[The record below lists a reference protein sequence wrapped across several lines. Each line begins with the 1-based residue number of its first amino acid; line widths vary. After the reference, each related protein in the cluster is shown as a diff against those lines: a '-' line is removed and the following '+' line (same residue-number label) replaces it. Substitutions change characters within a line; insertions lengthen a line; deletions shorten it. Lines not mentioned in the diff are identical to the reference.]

1 MGLIDGTITPA
12 MMENGRFKDH
22 DVLALIQRCKI
33 ELPDEFSAIAPAV
46 RCCRLTA
53 RLKNGVTIVVE
64 ERRSLEDDA
73 ADPGWNYA
81 VEKFRGLTR
90 DLLDASAG
98 ERLIDAVHTLDTA
111 PSVAALIAATGLN
124 K

>member
-1 MGLIDGTITPA
+1 MCSSDLFGKRLNDVRLRGAAETGTWSANVAAKELAGDLSYRT
-12 MMENGRFKDH
+12 ENRG
-22 DVLALIQRCKI
+22 
-33 ELPDEFSAIAPAV
+33 
-46 RCCRLTA
+46 RLTA

-90 DLLDASAG
+90 DLLDVSAG
-98 ERLIDAVHTLDTA
+98 ERLIDAVHHMDAA
-111 PSVAALIAATGLN
+111 PSVAALVAATKLN
-124 K
+124 N

>member
-1 MGLIDGTITPA
+1 MADVAAVLWQQA
-12 MMENGRFKDH
+12 LRF
-22 DVLALIQRCKI
+22 
-33 ELPDEFSAIAPAV
+33 
-46 RCCRLTA
+46 
-53 RLKNGVTIVVE
+53 
-64 ERRSLEDDA
+64 DA

-90 DLLDASAG
+90 DLLDVSAG